1 MPYYTVTNTVC
12 SSTYYK
18 GECQKT
24 NTYEVDGGP
33 GGIGGEGGV
42 GEGYLQSPTEG
53 LSGTEGATNPC
64 PGTDFGEGGPKGT
77 DGKKG
82 GTGGAY
88 GQPGEGN
95 GEDITSDRYVAGGL
109 AGRAIF
115 GSNYRIDDGTLGGT
129 KTTLKGSLVG
139 SLN

>member
-1 MPYYTVTNTVC
+1 MPYYTVTTTTC
-12 SSTYYK
+12 SSTQYK

-24 NTYEVDGGP
+24 NTYEVTGGDGGT
-33 GGIGGEGGV
+33 GGNGGK
-42 GEGYLQSPTEG
+42 GEGYLQSATEG
-53 LSGTEGATNPC
+53 AAGTEGITNPC
-64 PGTDFGEGGPKGT
+64 PGTDFGDGGARGA

-95 GEDITSDRYVAGGL
+95 GLDVTSEGYVAGGK
-109 AGRAIF
+109 AGKAII
-115 GSNYRIDDGTLGGT
+115 GANYRLDDGTFGGT
-129 KTTLKGSLVG
+129 KSTIKGDLVG